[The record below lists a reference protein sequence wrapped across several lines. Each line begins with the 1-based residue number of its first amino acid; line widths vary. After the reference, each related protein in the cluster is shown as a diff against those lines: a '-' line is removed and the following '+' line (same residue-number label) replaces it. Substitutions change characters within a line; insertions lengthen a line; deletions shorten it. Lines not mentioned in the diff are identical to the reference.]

1 MDIFV
6 ADVTDDYRLSRKRL
20 IKELEEKKAKVHHGL
35 PPPFEMEL
43 HDNIFNSTI
52 SDCDL
57 SIHIL
62 SQYPGRTFEDLQDVY
77 ISLHQA
83 SVGLNQNKRKVFWIP
98 KSLELEKVDETTYR
112 EFLST
117 LEYGFDDDSF
127 VLVKGDPQTLHEDIV
142 NVISFPHEN
151 VLRNGTLIVHHAKDV
166 DLAIRVREQ
175 ARQRNIQTQYNSSDD
190 ANPAASLKLLTDQ
203 LRDVKNVIMV
213 IGAVNYEWANERAK
227 HILSTLIQM
236 EFELE
241 SIAFYFAGRATSFS
255 FNGRFMTVRILD
267 ETNGDQDKSAWD
279 NFLSTGKKTS

>member
-1 MDIFV
+1 MNIFV

-20 IKELEEKKAKVHHGL
+20 IKELEEKKAKVHHRL
-35 PPPFEMEL
+35 PPPFEMHL
-43 HDNIFNSTI
+43 HDSIFNSTI
-52 SDCDL
+52 SDCDV

-62 SQYPGRTFEDLQDVY
+62 SQYPGRTFEEPQDIY

-83 SVGLNQNKRKVFWIP
+83 SVGLNQDKRKVFWIP
-98 KSLELEKVDETTYR
+98 KTLELEKVDEATYR

-117 LEYGFDDDSF
+117 LEYGFDDNNF

-142 NVISFPHEN
+142 NVISFPQDN
-151 VLRNGTLIVHHAKDV
+151 VSRNGTLIVHHAKDV

-175 ARQRNIQTQYNSSDD
+175 ARQRNIPTQYNSSDD

-213 IGAVNYEWANERAK
+213 IGSVNYEWANERAK

-241 SIAFYFAGRATSFS
+241 SIAFYFAGRSQLFA
-255 FNGRFMTVRILD
+255 FNGRFMEIKILD
-267 ETNGDQDKSAWD
+267 ETRAEQDKSAWD
-279 NFLSTGKKTS
+279 NFLSV